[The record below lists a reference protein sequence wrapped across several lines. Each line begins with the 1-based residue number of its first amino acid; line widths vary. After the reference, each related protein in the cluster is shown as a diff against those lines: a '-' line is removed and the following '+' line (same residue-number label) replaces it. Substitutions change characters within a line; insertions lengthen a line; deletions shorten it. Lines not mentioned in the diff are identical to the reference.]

1 MNQGW
6 LVSGLKPLPQ
16 VVMAWALLFAAPG
29 LAQAVE
35 LPRIFADG
43 MVLQRDQPIR
53 VWGTAKAGE
62 SVQAR
67 LDGQQASATAAADGR
82 WSLQLPAHAAGG
94 PYVLEVRAAEDAQR
108 YQDVLIGDVWLASG
122 QSNMEWPLAQTAH
135 AQAEIAAATDPAIR
149 HFKVPKSWAGEPQA
163 QLAGGQWVA
172 ASPQVA
178 GEFSAVAHLF
188 ARDLHART
196 GVPIG
201 IIDSTW
207 GGSRIEPWMDAASL
221 QLDATALARK
231 MDGVRAADERALAGT
246 RERLARFGA
255 LPANDGDWQ
264 RRDLDESAW
273 QAIAVPGN
281 WEQGGFAGMDGIAW
295 YRTTFEL
302 DAAQAKQGVT
312 LSFARVDDSD
322 QAWVNGVAVGATHRA
337 YNTPRL
343 YAVPA
348 AALRAGSNVVA
359 VRVED
364 EGGGGGIHGSADEL
378 YVQLA
383 DGSRLTLAREWK
395 FRVASASVQ
404 AIDDKN
410 QIATLLYNQ
419 MIHPLQPYALRGV
432 IWYQGEANAN
442 TPTDALAYRQLF
454 PALIAQWRRQWQ
466 QPALPFLWVQLA
478 SFDSGLDRGD
488 SSPWSLLRE
497 SQTATLSVP
506 HTAQALAIDIGE
518 AHDIHPRNKQDVAK
532 RLALAARQVAY
543 GEQVQASGPIYAGA
557 EFADGQAR
565 VRFAA
570 GGGTLA
576 SRQAGQALHGFA
588 LAGADHRFHPA
599 QARIVGDH
607 VVVESAQVRAPVAVR
622 YGWHDYVEAADLI
635 NSAGL
640 PASPFRSDDW

>member
-1 MNQGW
+1 MTVRVR
-6 LVSGLKPLPQ
+6 VSGLK
-16 VVMAWALLFAAPG
+16 ALLRGVTCAAA
-29 LAQAVE
+29 LMAAAASAQALE
-35 LPRIFADG
+35 LPRIFSDG
-43 MVLQRDQPIR
+43 MVLQRDQAIR
-53 VWGTAKAGE
+53 VWGSAQAGE
-62 SVQAR
+62 QVQVS
-67 LDGQQASATAAADGR
+67 LDGKQASTKAAADGR

-94 PYVLEVRAAEDAQR
+94 PYVLEVRAAEGTQR
-108 YQDVLIGDVWLASG
+108 IQDVLIGDVWLASG
-122 QSNMEWPLAQTAH
+122 QSNMEWPLSQTAH

-149 HFKVPKSWAGEPQA
+149 HFKVPKSWAGQPQA
-163 QLAGGQWVA
+163 QLVGGHWVP

-188 ARDLHART
+188 ARELHART

-221 QLDATALARK
+221 QLDAAALARK
-231 MDGVRAADERALAGT
+231 MEQVRVDDERALSGT
-246 RERLARFGA
+246 RERLARFGV

-264 RRDLDESAW
+264 RSDLNESAW

-281 WEQGGFAGMDGIAW
+281 WEQGGFAGMDGVAW
-295 YRTTFEL
+295 YRTSFEL
-302 DAAQAKQGVT
+302 TAAQARQGVT

-322 QAWVNGVAVGATHRA
+322 QTWVNGVAVGTTLRA
-337 YNTPRL
+337 YNTPRV
-343 YAVPA
+343 YPVPA
-348 AALRAGSNVVA
+348 SALHAGRNVVA

-383 DGSRLTLAREWK
+383 DGKRLPLAREWK
-395 FRVASASVQ
+395 FRVARASVQ

-419 MIHPLQPYALRGV
+419 MIHPLQPYGLRGV

-442 TPTDALAYRQLF
+442 TAADALAYRQQF
-454 PALIAQWRRQWQ
+454 PQLIAQWRQQWG
-466 QPALPFLWVQLA
+466 QPQLPFLWVQLA
-478 SFDSGLDRGD
+478 SFVSGFDQND

-497 SQTATLSVP
+497 SQNATLSVP
-506 HTAQALAIDIGE
+506 KTGQAVALDIGE

-532 RLALAARQVAY
+532 RLALAARKVAY
-543 GEQVQASGPIYAGA
+543 GENVQASGPIFAGA
-557 EFADGQAR
+557 DFADGQAR

-599 QARIVGDH
+599 QARIVGDQI
-607 VVVESAQVRAPVAVR
+607 VVSSEQVRAPVAVR
-622 YGWHDYVEAADLI
+622 YGWHDNVEAADLI
-635 NSAGL
+635 NSDGL

>member
-1 MNQGW
+1 
-6 LVSGLKPLPQ
+6 
-16 VVMAWALLFAAPG
+16 
-29 LAQAVE
+29 
-35 LPRIFADG
+35 

-53 VWGTAKAGE
+53 VWGSAQPGE
-62 SVQAR
+62 AVQVS
-67 LDGQQASATAAADGR
+67 LDGRQASTTTAADGR

-94 PYVLEVRAAEDAQR
+94 PYVLEVRATDGTQR
-108 YQDVLIGDVWLASG
+108 FQNVLIGDVWLASG
-122 QSNMEWPLAQTAH
+122 QSNMEWPLSQTAH

-149 HFKVPKSWAGEPQA
+149 HFKVPKSWASQPQA
-163 QLAGGQWVA
+163 QLTGGHWVP

-188 ARDLHART
+188 ARELHART

-207 GGSRIEPWMDAASL
+207 GGSRIEPWMDAARL
-221 QLDATALARK
+221 QLDAAALAQK
-231 MDGVRAADERALAGT
+231 MEQVRANDERALSGT

-255 LPANDGDWQ
+255 LPAKDSDWQ
-264 RRDLDESAW
+264 RADLDESAW
-273 QAIAVPGN
+273 QTIAVPGN

-295 YRTTFEL
+295 YRSSFEL
-302 DAAQAKQGVT
+302 SAAQAAEGVQ

-322 QAWVNGVAVGATHRA
+322 QTWVNGVAVGATHRA
-337 YNTPRL
+337 YNTPRI
-343 YAVPA
+343 YNVPA
-348 AALRAGSNVVA
+348 NALHAGRNVIA

-364 EGGGGGIHGSADEL
+364 EGGGGGIHGNADEL
-378 YVQLA
+378 YVHLA
-383 DGSRLTLAREWK
+383 DDQRLPLAREWK

-442 TPTDALAYRQLF
+442 TAADALAYRRQF
-454 PALIAQWRRQWQ
+454 PQLIAQWRRQWQ
-466 QPALPFLWVQLA
+466 QPELPFLWVQLA
-478 SFDSGLDRGD
+478 SFVSGFDQGD

-497 SQTATLSVP
+497 SQSATLSVP
-506 HTAQALAIDIGE
+506 HTGQAVTIDIGE

-532 RLALAARQVAY
+532 RLALAARAVAY
-543 GEQVQASGPIYAGA
+543 GETVQASGPIYAGA
-557 EFADGQAR
+557 DFADGQAR
-565 VRFAA
+565 VRFAE
-570 GGGTLA
+570 GSGTLA

-599 QARIVGDH
+599 QARIVGDQII
-607 VVVESAQVRAPVAVR
+607 VSSEQVRAPAAVR
-622 YGWHDYVEAADLI
+622 YGWHDNVEAADLI
-635 NSAGL
+635 NSDGL
-640 PASPFRSDDW
+640 PAAPFRSDDW

>member
-1 MNQGW
+1 MT
-6 LVSGLKPLPQ
+6 VRVRASGLK
-16 VVMAWALLFAAPG
+16 ALLRVTACAVALAATS
-29 LAQAVE
+29 AQALE

-43 MVLQRDQPIR
+43 MVLQRDQAIR
-53 VWGTAKAGE
+53 VWGSAQAGE
-62 SVQAR
+62 QVQVS
-67 LDGQQASATAAADGR
+67 LDGKQASATTAADGR

-94 PYVLEVRAAEDAQR
+94 PYVLEVRAAAGTQR
-108 YQDVLIGDVWLASG
+108 IQDVLIGDVWLASG
-122 QSNMEWPLAQTAH
+122 QSNMEWPLSQTAN

-149 HFKVPKSWAGEPQA
+149 HFKVPKSWAGQPQA
-163 QLAGGQWVA
+163 QLVGGQWVR

-178 GEFSAVAHLF
+178 GDFSAVAHLF
-188 ARDLHART
+188 ARELHART

-201 IIDSTW
+201 IIDSSW

-221 QLDATALARK
+221 QLDAAALARK
-231 MDGVRAADERALAGT
+231 MEQVRVDDERALSGT
-246 RERLARFGA
+246 RERLARFGQ
-255 LPANDGDWQ
+255 LPANDSHWQ
-264 RRDLDESAW
+264 RSDLDESAW

-295 YRTTFEL
+295 YRTSFEL
-302 DAAQAKQGVT
+302 SAAQAKQGVT

-322 QAWVNGVAVGATHRA
+322 QTWVNGVAVGATHRA
-337 YNTPRL
+337 YNTPRI

-348 AALRAGSNVVA
+348 SALHAGRNLVA

-383 DGSRLTLAREWK
+383 DGKRLPLAREWK

-432 IWYQGEANAN
+432 IWYQGESNAN
-442 TPTDALAYRQLF
+442 TAADALAYRQQF
-454 PALIAQWRRQWQ
+454 PQLIAQWRQQWQ
-466 QPALPFLWVQLA
+466 QPQLPFLWVQLA
-478 SFDSGLDRGD
+478 SFVSGFDQGD

-497 SQTATLSVP
+497 SQNATLSVP
-506 HTAQALAIDIGE
+506 QTGQAVAIDIGE

-532 RLALAARQVAY
+532 RLALAARKVAY

-557 EFADGQAR
+557 DFAKGQAR

-570 GGGTLA
+570 SGGTLA
-576 SRQAGQALHGFA
+576 SRQAGQALRGFA

-599 QARIVGDH
+599 QARNVGEQIIVSS
-607 VVVESAQVRAPVAVR
+607 EQVPAPVAVR
-622 YGWHDYVEAADLI
+622 YGWHDNVEAADLI
-635 NSAGL
+635 NSEGL